1 MEKKYNSVSVVGT
14 QWGDEGKGKI
24 TNYLS
29 LEADMVVRHQ
39 GGNNAGHSIVIDGV
53 RYALHLIPSGIF
65 DPRVKNVMANGMVIN
80 PIALLDELAKLEEQG
95 IKDYQ
100 LYISDRAHVV
110 MPYHV
115 ILDGLFE
122 DLKGTRKIGTT
133 RKGIGP
139 AYTDKAAREGIRFAD
154 LLDDE
159 LFRGLLKDNLTIK
172 NKLFVA
178 LGHEELSFD
187 EIYNQYADVREK
199 IKHMITD
206 TSTLVYDA
214 LENGDKVL
222 FEGAQGVLLCI
233 DHGTYPFVTSSS
245 PTSSSIP
252 VNVGLPLNA
261 VSKSLGIVKA
271 YSTRVGTGGFPTEFE
286 DDISRTIREVGREY
300 GVTTGRP
307 RRIGWFDANL
317 VRHAARVSGLTDI
330 SITLLDVLSGI
341 ETLKIATSYIVNGV
355 ETKAVPAGEKDF
367 NNAEPVYIELPGWEE
382 DITGVRS
389 FEELP
394 VNAQNYLRAIE
405 EHTGVKVS
413 QFSIGPDRV
422 QTVDINKMFDDT
434 CTKGCC

>member
-29 LEADMVVRHQ
+29 QEADMVVRHQ
-39 GGNNAGHSIVIDGV
+39 GGNNAGHSIVIEGV

-65 DPRVKNVMANGMVIN
+65 DPKVKNVMANGMVIN
-80 PIALLDELAKLEEQG
+80 PIALLEELALLEEQG
-95 IKDYQ
+95 VKDYQ
-100 LYISDRAHVV
+100 LFISDRAHVV

-115 ILDGLFE
+115 LLDGIFE

-139 AYTDKAAREGIRFAD
+139 AYTDKASREGIRFAD

-159 LFRGLLKDNLTIK
+159 LFKGLLKDNINIK
-172 NKLFVA
+172 NKLLVA
-178 LGHEELSFD
+178 LGHEELNFE
-187 EIYNQYADVREK
+187 EIYTQYADVREK
-199 IKHMITD
+199 IKHMVVD
-206 TSTLVYDA
+206 TSTMVYDA

-252 VNVGLPLNA
+252 VNVGLPMNA

-286 DDISRTIREVGREY
+286 DETAKQIREVGREY

-307 RRIGWFDANL
+307 RRIGWFDATL

-367 NNAEPVYIELPGWEE
+367 NNAEPVYIELPGWTE
-382 DITGVRS
+382 DITGVRT

-394 VNAQNYLRAIE
+394 ENAKNYLKTIE
-405 EHTGVKVS
+405 EQTGVKVS
-413 QFSIGPDRV
+413 QFSIGPDRE
-422 QTVDINKMFDDT
+422 QTVDINKMFE
-434 CTKGCC
+434 

>member
-39 GGNNAGHSIVIDGV
+39 GGNNAGHSIVIEGK

-65 DPRVKNVMANGMVIN
+65 DPEVKNVMANGMVIN
-80 PIALLDELAKLEEQG
+80 PIALIEELTLLEEQG
-95 IKDYQ
+95 VKDYQ
-100 LYISDRAHVV
+100 LFISDRAHVV
-110 MPYHV
+110 MPYHI
-115 ILDGLFE
+115 ILDGIYE
-122 DLKGTRKIGTT
+122 ELKGARKIGTT
-133 RKGIGP
+133 KKGIGP

-159 LFRGLLKDNLTIK
+159 LFRALLQDNINIK
-172 NKLFVA
+172 NKLLVA

-187 EIYNQYADVREK
+187 EIYEQYANIREK
-199 IKHMITD
+199 IKHMVVD
-206 TSTLVYDA
+206 TSSLVYDA
-214 LENGDKVL
+214 LENGEKVL
-222 FEGAQGVLLCI
+222 FEGAQGVLLCL

-286 DDISRTIREVGREY
+286 DDTSRQIREVGNEY

-341 ETLKIATSYIVNGV
+341 ETLKIATSYKVNGV
-355 ETKAVPAGEKDF
+355 ETKNVPAGERDF
-367 NNAEPVYIELPGWEE
+367 NNAEPIYIELPGWTE

-394 VNAQNYLRAIE
+394 VNAQNYLKAIE

-413 QFSIGPDRV
+413 QFSIGPDRE
-422 QTVDINKMFDDT
+422 QTVDINKMFE
-434 CTKGCC
+434 

>member
-1 MEKKYNSVSVVGT
+1 MDNKIYNSVSVVGT

-29 LEADMVVRHQ
+29 QESDMVVRHQ
-39 GGNNAGHSIVIDGV
+39 GGNNAGHSIVIDGE

-65 DPRVKNVMANGMVIN
+65 DPKVKNVMANGMVIN
-80 PIALLDELAKLEEQG
+80 PIALIEELELLEKQG

-100 LYISDRAHVV
+100 LFISDRAHIV
-110 MPYHV
+110 MPYHI
-115 ILDGLFE
+115 ILDGIYE

-133 RKGIGP
+133 KKGIGP
-139 AYTDKAAREGIRFAD
+139 AYTDKAARDGIRFAD

-159 LFRGLLKDNLTIK
+159 LFRGLLRDNINIK
-172 NKLFVA
+172 NKLLVA
-178 LGHEELSFD
+178 LGHSELNFD

-199 IKHMITD
+199 IRHMITD
-206 TSTLVYDA
+206 TSTMVYES

-222 FEGAQGVLLCI
+222 FEGAQGVLLCL

-252 VNVGLPLNA
+252 VNVGLPMNA
-261 VSKSLGIVKA
+261 VTKSLGIVKA

-286 DDISRTIREVGREY
+286 DDISKQIREVGREY

-307 RRIGWFDANL
+307 RRIGWFDATL

-355 ETKAVPAGEKDF
+355 EIKTVPAGEKEF
-367 NNAEPVYIELPGWEE
+367 NNAQPVYLELPGWEE

-389 FEELP
+389 FEDLP
-394 VNAQNYLRAIE
+394 ENAKNYLKAIE
-405 EHTGVKVS
+405 EHTGVQVS
-413 QFSIGPDRV
+413 QFSIGPDRE
-422 QTVDINKMFDDT
+422 QTVDIRKMFN
-434 CTKGCC
+434 

>member
-39 GGNNAGHSIVIDGV
+39 GGNNAGHSIVIEGK

-65 DPRVKNVMANGMVIN
+65 DPEVKNVMANGMVIN
-80 PIALLDELAKLEEQG
+80 PIALIEELTLLEEQG
-95 IKDYQ
+95 VKDYQ
-100 LYISDRAHVV
+100 LFISDRAHVV
-110 MPYHV
+110 MPYHI
-115 ILDGLFE
+115 ILDGIYE
-122 DLKGTRKIGTT
+122 ELKGARKIGTT
-133 RKGIGP
+133 KKGIGP

-159 LFRGLLKDNLTIK
+159 LFRALLQDNINIK
-172 NKLFVA
+172 NKLLVA

-187 EIYNQYADVREK
+187 EIYEQYANIREK
-199 IKHMITD
+199 IKHMVVD
-206 TSTLVYDA
+206 TSSLVYDA
-214 LENGDKVL
+214 LENGEKVL
-222 FEGAQGVLLCI
+222 FEGAQGVLLCL

-286 DDISRTIREVGREY
+286 DDTSRQIREVGNEY

-341 ETLKIATSYIVNGV
+341 ETLKIATSYKVNGV
-355 ETKAVPAGEKDF
+355 ETKNVPAGERDF
-367 NNAEPVYIELPGWEE
+367 NNAEPIYIELPGWTE

-394 VNAQNYLRAIE
+394 VNAQNYLKAIE

-413 QFSIGPDRV
+413 QFSIGPDRE
-422 QTVDINKMFDDT
+422 QTVDINRMFE
-434 CTKGCC
+434 

>member
-1 MEKKYNSVSVVGT
+1 MENKKYNSVSVVGT

-39 GGNNAGHSIVIDGV
+39 GGNNAGHSIVIDGE

-65 DPRVKNVMANGMVIN
+65 DPKVKNVMANGMVIN
-80 PIALLDELAKLEEQG
+80 PIALIEELSLLEQQG

-100 LYISDRAHVV
+100 LFISDRAHVV
-110 MPYHV
+110 MPYHI
-115 ILDGLFE
+115 ILDGIYE
-122 DLKGTRKIGTT
+122 DIKGARKIGTT
-133 RKGIGP
+133 KKGIGP
-139 AYTDKAAREGIRFAD
+139 AYTDKASREGIRFVD

-159 LFRGLLKDNLTIK
+159 LFRGLLKDNINIK
-172 NKLFVA
+172 NKLLVA

-199 IKHMITD
+199 IKHFVVD
-206 TSTLVYDA
+206 TSAMVYEA

-222 FEGAQGVLLCI
+222 FEGAQGVLLCL

-252 VNVGLPLNA
+252 VNVGLPMNA

-271 YSTRVGTGGFPTEFE
+271 YSTRVGTGGFPTEFDNE
-286 DDISRTIREVGREY
+286 ISHQIREVGREY

-355 ETKAVPAGEKDF
+355 ETKNVPAGEREF
-367 NNAEPVYIELPGWEE
+367 NNAQPVYIELPGWTE

-389 FEELP
+389 FDELP
-394 VNAQNYLRAIE
+394 VNAQNYLKAIE
-405 EHTGVKVS
+405 EHTGVQVS
-413 QFSIGPDRV
+413 QFSIGPDRE
-422 QTVDINKMFDDT
+422 QTVDIRKMF
-434 CTKGCC
+434 K